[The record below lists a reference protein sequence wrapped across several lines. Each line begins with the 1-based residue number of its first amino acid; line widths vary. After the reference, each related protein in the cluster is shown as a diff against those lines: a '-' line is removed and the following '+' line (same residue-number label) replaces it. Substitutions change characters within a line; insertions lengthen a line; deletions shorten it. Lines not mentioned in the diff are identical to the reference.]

1 MDETTTISG
10 RPDATLPL
18 TGEERLIMDEVG
30 PGART
35 VDAPLSAI
43 AAYVATVI
51 PAGEDGEDGEDGTD
65 GREVELQKSA
75 THVQWRYVGDTTW
88 TDIVPLSE
96 ITGVNGAPGAD
107 GNGTAYYG
115 QIGRQASGTVDVSA
129 SGTYYPIDLVGTL
142 DADNS
147 YGLIEGTSEDLA
159 LKNDTGQAQL
169 LIVVGSAD
177 VRSSNNEVLGMRLA
191 VNGVTIAAS
200 ECRVT
205 TGSTNYGKLL
215 SQWIIELDDGD
226 EVSMHV
232 ANQGHTTDITVERA
246 KLVALTPGRQ
256 GEQGDKG
263 DVGPTPTLQPNHVF
277 AGPVSGSPAPAAG
290 RPLIGADL
298 PVIADGIVFTISN
311 RGEIAT
317 PSTNYDESLPL
328 SLPSTVA
335 KITFTTHIDNTGSAT
350 TTLNAYKR
358 TPAGAKTSLLSANAT
373 LAPGAS
379 VAVAS
384 LSTTPGVL
392 SLAVGD
398 RVGVDLIGLGTDASG
413 IKCIVELTR
422 PAV

>member
-1 MDETTTISG
+1 
-10 RPDATLPL
+10 
-18 TGEERLIMDEVG
+18 MDEVG

-51 PAGEDGEDGEDGTD
+51 PAGEDGGDGEDGTD

-96 ITGVNGAPGAD
+96 ITGV
-107 GNGTAYYG
+107 
-115 QIGRQASGTVDVSA
+115 
-129 SGTYYPIDLVGTL
+129 
-142 DADNS
+142 
-147 YGLIEGTSEDLA
+147 
-159 LKNDTGQAQL
+159 K
-169 LIVVGSAD
+169 
-177 VRSSNNEVLGMRLA
+177 
-191 VNGVTIAAS
+191 
-200 ECRVT
+200 
-205 TGSTNYGKLL
+205 
-215 SQWIIELDDGD
+215 
-226 EVSMHV
+226 
-232 ANQGHTTDITVERA
+232 
-246 KLVALTPGRQ
+246 